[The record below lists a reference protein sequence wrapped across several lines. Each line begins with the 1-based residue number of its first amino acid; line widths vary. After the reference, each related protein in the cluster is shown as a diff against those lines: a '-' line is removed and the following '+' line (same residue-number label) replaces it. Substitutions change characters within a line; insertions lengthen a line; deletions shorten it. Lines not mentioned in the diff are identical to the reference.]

1 MEQALLEVESEAELI
16 SLETEYIFLVADKA
30 AEQQRILDLE
40 AKSAKAWMSKK
51 AKLKEEV
58 EVMKEVL
65 PSTRDK
71 IYEGKI
77 RAGEWVIDT
86 INSVLMPWLYFEVT
100 GVIEGKKK
108 GEEVMD
114 GVIKAALSAA
124 VAAGKNRGGQAREAE
139 EQGREG
145 EDKHNGF
152 DARAGGGQGRG
163 LTRDH
168 REGHGRGP

>member
-51 AKLKEEV
+51 AKLKE
-58 EVMKEVL
+58 
-65 PSTRDK
+65 
-71 IYEGKI
+71 
-77 RAGEWVIDT
+77 
-86 INSVLMPWLYFEVT
+86 EVT